1 MTSTLPTPRPSDQI
15 QRLSLG
21 PVTAGALV
29 VALGLWLLERG
40 QEPTHMIWVG
50 VAMITGPWLPMTL
63 YRLALARRWASL
75 PEVQVVD
82 AFGPILAPA
91 VAQHGLPAVLGVVRH
106 ALAEMGGRNVQ
117 R

>member
-50 VAMITGPWLPMTL
+50 VAMIAGPWLPL
-63 YRLALARRWASL
+63 ALHHLALARRWSNL

-82 AFGPILAPA
+82 AFGPLLAPA
-91 VAQHGLPAVLGVVRH
+91 VEQHGLSAVLRVVKR
-106 ALAEMGGRNVQ
+106 ALAEMGGRDVE